1 MRSRYFFP
9 EPVSGSVTHPVN
21 RILMAGVVPQ
31 PLHEL
36 SFSTRVIQNILSGG
50 EASRGNNTLH
60 KLENKGIM

>member
-1 MRSRYFFP
+1 
-9 EPVSGSVTHPVN
+9 
-21 RILMAGVVPQ
+21 MAGVVPQ

-36 SFSTRVIQNILSGG
+36 SFSTRVMQNILSGG